1 MRMVSRC
8 AAPVSAICPPLAL
21 SPGRPGRTSLWA
33 ATTPV
38 RRHGSPRSPGR
49 ATQRQSGHRTEPE
62 VLGGD
67 AHGTMAG
74 EPVGGGDNRGEGGE
88 AAGEADAQGRPNVR
102 RGQPHRD
109 HDHEQQGEREG
120 AAGDDGIQLGS
131 PLVGT
136 FAQSGERLRVEAPAR
151 PSRSNAPSGRPGGG
165 GQRLGED
172 RPVKTTVLPAASS
185 SSRGGCTAP
194 AAQYS
199 RPALPPVPAGRE
211 YCAAGAVQP
220 PRLLELAAG
229 RTVVLTGR
237 SSPKRWPP
245 PPGRPDGAFERL
257 GRAGASTRR
266 RSPDCAKVPTR
277 GEPSWMPDEAWQEW
291 PAAGEAEAWERRSS
305 TMVSGE

>member
-1 MRMVSRC
+1 MT
-8 AAPVSAICPPLAL
+8 AAPLPAF
-21 SPGRPGRTSLWA
+21 
-33 ATTPV
+33 
-38 RRHGSPRSPGR
+38 
-49 ATQRQSGHRTEPE
+49 
-62 VLGGD
+62 D
-67 AHGTMAG
+67 
-74 EPVGGGDNRGEGGE
+74 
-88 AAGEADAQGRPNVR
+88 AAGRCLPPR
-102 RGQPHRD
+102 RLR
-109 HDHEQQGEREG
+109 QGEVHRCRWTDHSPETIVDDRLSQASASP
-120 AAGDDGIQLGS
+120 AAGHSCQASSGIQLGS

-151 PSRSNAPSGRPGGG
+151 PRRPNAPSGRPGGG

-199 RPALPPVPAGRE
+199 RPAGTGGSAGRE

-220 PRLLELAAG
+220 PRPLELAAG

-305 TMVSGE
+305 TMVSGCLL